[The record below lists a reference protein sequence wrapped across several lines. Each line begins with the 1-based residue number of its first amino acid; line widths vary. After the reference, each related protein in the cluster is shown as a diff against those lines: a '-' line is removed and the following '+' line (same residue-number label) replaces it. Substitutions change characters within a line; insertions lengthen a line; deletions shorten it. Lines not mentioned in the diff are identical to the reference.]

1 MRPKTY
7 QNSLAVRNKLD
18 SSTPILLSGNLMEL
32 QKTGK
37 LDRNSSPDKNDRRR
51 LSFHPQIKEKQV
63 ILN

>member
-37 LDRNSSPDKNDRRR
+37 LDRNSSPDKNDGRR
-51 LSFHPQIKEKQV
+51 LSFHPQIKEKHV